1 MHAQPAS
8 AVSFSPLPSS
18 AFSAASEEEAEEEE
32 DMSLVLVLV
41 LGRGVSFLGRG
52 GTMVNDAA
60 ESQKAFSSKQKLH
73 FSPTRKKKGEH
84 NT

>member
-18 AFSAASEEEAEEEE
+18 AFSAASEEEEEEE
-32 DMSLVLVLV
+32 DMS
-41 LGRGVSFLGRG
+41 VSFLGRG